1 LKQSHLKYFLSLTA
15 FPVFGVSAHWPTGV
29 SVAVLPDGIFSNQKS
44 QFGKIF
50 EVLQWKM
57 LVFY

>member
-1 LKQSHLKYFLSLTA
+1 LTA
-15 FPVFGVSAHWPTGV
+15 FPVFGVSAQWPTGV